1 MPQTR
6 KIYTKSF
13 KAKVALE
20 AAKGEKTVAQ
30 LSSDYE
36 VHGTLIHEWKKTL
49 ESSAEELF
57 TRKNAKKSGKDEKEL
72 KELHAKIGQLTVE
85 VDFLERGLKR
95 VAQKRKKS

>member
-1 MPQTR
+1 MPNKR
-6 KIYTKSF
+6 KVYTKAF

-20 AAKGEKTVAQ
+20 AIKGEKTVAQ

-36 VHGTLIHEWKKTL
+36 VHATLIHEWKKTL
-49 ESSAEELF
+49 EGGAEELF
-57 TRKNAKKSGKDEKEL
+57 TRKNAKKSGKGEKDL